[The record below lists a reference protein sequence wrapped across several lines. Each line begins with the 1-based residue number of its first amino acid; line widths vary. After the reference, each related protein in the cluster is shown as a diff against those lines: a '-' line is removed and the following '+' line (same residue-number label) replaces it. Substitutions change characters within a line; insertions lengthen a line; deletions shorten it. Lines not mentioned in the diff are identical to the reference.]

1 MNLITL
7 IWYKQSLKDDS
18 DESSRVQLTP
28 REAVITQR
36 VLGVIILI
44 HGVIIFV
51 FDSYKKSSFIMGV
64 FNAKGIVKAVKY
76 LFSEHMELVYYLFYV
91 GLAIVGLYNSIW
103 FTFHLNDILNINQV
117 LKNVLMSVWKPR
129 LSIALTLILFL
140 VVLYAF
146 SAVGFVYFSV
156 QYANSMPDGV
166 PCRSIFECFV
176 LTLDK
181 GFKFDGGI
189 GNYLADNNENKIED
203 KSIFV
208 PIDLGRFFFENL
220 LLLIDLII
228 ILNIVSGIII
238 DTFGSLREDYN
249 KYIEDTE
256 TYCFICGMDRETI
269 DKESES
275 KDGFDHHVKGEHDQ
289 WAYLFYMAHLRD
301 KKETDYTG
309 IESHVAE
316 LLKNE
321 DIRWFPNH
329 RAIIFK
335 EDNVIDPKEA
345 IENDLKEMVE
355 NVGLFDTA

>member
-7 IWYKQSLKDDS
+7 IWYKQSLEDDS
-18 DESSRVQLTP
+18 DESSRVQLTL

-146 SAVGFVYFSV
+146 SAVGFVYYSV

-203 KSIFV
+203 KSVFV
-208 PIDLGRFFFENL
+208 R
-220 LLLIDLII
+220 
-228 ILNIVSGIII
+228 GIII

-301 KKETDYTG
+301 KKETEYTG

-335 EDNVIDPKEA
+335 EDDVIDPKEA
-345 IENDLKEMVE
+345 IEKDLKEMVD